1 MFDDAGQLCWLNEG
15 MASTEAPQ
23 EFADHI
29 ADTIRFVEA
38 SPTSYHAAAELARL
52 GRDEHLSAQRSN
64 GVRAMVARIRES
76 AAAA

>member
-15 MASTEAPQ
+15 MASTEARQ

-38 SPTSYHAAAELARL
+38 SPTSYHAAAELARRL
-52 GRDEHLSAQRSN
+52 QDAGFTRMDETLSL
-64 GVRAMVARIRES
+64 IHI
-76 AAAA
+76 

>member
-1 MFDDAGQLCWLNEG
+1 

-38 SPTSYHAAAELARL
+38 SPTSYHAAAELARRL
-52 GRDEHLSAQRSN
+52 QDAGFTRMDETEPWPEVAGVGEGRQ
-64 GVRAMVARIRES
+64 
-76 AAAA
+76 